1 LSGKKVIP
9 FNTNACYG
17 VGSIFGTIQELCP
30 NSINLEGFSIKGG
43 IERDGIYLAIKGDR
57 ATEVKSEVKKWLEK
71 IGVLH

>member
-9 FNTNACYG
+9 FNTNAGYG
-17 VGSIFGTIQELCP
+17 AGSSFGTIQELCP
-30 NSINLEGFSIKGG
+30 NSIILEGFSIKGG